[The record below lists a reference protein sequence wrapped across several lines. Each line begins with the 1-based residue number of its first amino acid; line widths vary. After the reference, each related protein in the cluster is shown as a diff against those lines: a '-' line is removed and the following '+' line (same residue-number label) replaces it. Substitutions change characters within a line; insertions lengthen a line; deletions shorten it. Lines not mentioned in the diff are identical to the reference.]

1 MFYHTR
7 SEFNILAS
15 NYLSIK
21 SYWNGETDN
30 GCGGE
35 PSRDC
40 RRALLRN
47 KDVDVSL
54 EGLIKFLE
62 RKKILLEDSEKS
74 NAEGVGGAKECKIM
88 IGTKRILVNIISP
101 NIV

>member
-1 MFYHTR
+1 M
-7 SEFNILAS
+7 
-15 NYLSIK
+15 
-21 SYWNGETDN
+21 
-30 GCGGE
+30 
-35 PSRDC
+35 
-40 RRALLRN
+40 RN